1 MRGISSFFGVVV
13 GLAVI
18 VLAARFLGL
27 EDFIRRSIEAGHLLD
42 WVMGSLSLVWLLVIL
57 KAPWDLYFQ
66 AQAVAFEQQRS
77 RERGIE
83 LTAGRETYVVGV
95 RRRLLWF
102 AIGAHLFSA
111 ALIAGVTYFTKA
123 TTGYYFAAFYLLS
136 TLFRPTVAAYVYLAE
151 KLKAVGEESRYPRED
166 VEELRRR
173 VDHAEAVAR
182 AQGDDLSAVRE
193 ELAHAEARAE
203 ARATELEM
211 QITDQR
217 QRLHALTRE
226 FEATVSRLTDNQE
239 VIKGIQA
246 FVRLIR
252 NSAE

>member
-13 GLAVI
+13 GLAII

-42 WVMGSLSLVWLLVIL
+42 WVMGALSLVWLLVIL
-57 KAPWDLYFQ
+57 KAPWDLFFQ
-66 AQAVAFEQQRS
+66 AQSVAFEQQRS
-77 RERGIE
+77 RERGVS
-83 LTAGRETYVVGV
+83 LTPGRESYVIAV
-95 RRRLLWF
+95 RRRLLGF

-111 ALIAGVTYFTKA
+111 ALITAITYFTHG
-123 TTGYYFAAFYLLS
+123 TTGYYFAGFYLLS
-136 TLFRPTVAAYVYLAE
+136 TLFRPTVAAYAYLAE
-151 KLKAVGEESRYPRED
+151 KLRSVGEEAHYPRED
-166 VEELRRR
+166 VVELRMRMEQAEVEARR
-173 VDHAEAVAR
+173 LNEEI
-182 AQGDDLSAVRE
+182 QTVRE
-193 ELAHAEARAE
+193 ELRHAEEFAANRDA
-203 ARATELEM
+203 ELEAEL
-211 QITDQR
+211 TDQR

-226 FEATVSRLTDNQE
+226 FEVTVSRLTDNQE